1 MSSATEVLIQ
11 KELLNVM
18 AEDLA
23 AKVIS
28 SSLREVAEIDLQEE
42 VVSVVAHEVGEAKK
56 GNSAVKFVPDFAIE
70 LESVRGATEVL
81 VRDEILNVIAEDLA
95 AEAIANSLRE
105 LESASLVE
113 DIASEAE
120 KTIPGVT
127 CELTGNVIELESED
141 PEVHESV
148 KETLS
153 DVPSE
158 DDKLSSKACECT
170 LEWETVS
177 AVQPEIVVEFENV
190 TAVTEIHSQEEVVSV
205 VTHEVGEAKK
215 KNSAVKLVSDFAI
228 ELESV
233 RGATGVL
240 VREELLN
247 VIAKDLT
254 VEVITSSLRELESAS
269 LVEDIASEAEKIIPG
284 VTCELTD
291 NVIELESEDPKVH
304 QSAKKTLSDVPSE
317 DAKLS
322 NKVHECTLEW
332 ETVSA
337 VQPEIAME
345 FETITAVTEIHSQEE
360 VVSVVAHE
368 FGEAKKENSAVKLV
382 SDFAIE
388 LESVR
393 GATEV
398 QVQQELINVTAED
411 LAAEAITLSLTELES
426 ASLVEDIAS
435 EAEKTI
441 PGVTCEL
448 TGNVIEL
455 ESEDPEVHESVKET
469 LSDVPSEDDKLSNE
483 TYECTLEW
491 ETVSAIQPEIAVE
504 FENVTAA
511 TEMCLQQ
518 EVVPVVAHE
527 ASEAK
532 KENSAVKLVS
542 DFAIDLESVRGATE
556 VQVQEELL
564 KVIAEDLA
572 AEAIT
577 SSLREL
583 ESLALAED
591 IASEAET
598 IQAVVCELT
607 DSVIE
612 LESEDVV
619 LDEVSQTS
627 VDILVDKLSGTVE
640 GSECVLEWETVGV
653 IEPEVA
659 AEFEGVTEVPDILVQ
674 EKIISSVVHESSAAE
689 VKPDLSFERQ
699 SVTAAID
706 LPLEQRNSTRIT
718 RESVLTKSESAL
730 EFFPEC
736 SLLMEYGSDV
746 SVISNE
752 VAAAE
757 VTSCTLWP
765 ESSLDLKSVSEVV
778 QSSLEIDT
786 D

>member
-1 MSSATEVLIQ
+1 MSGATEVLIQ

-42 VVSVVAHEVGEAKK
+42 GVSVVAHEVGEAKK
-56 GNSAVKFVPDFAIE
+56 ENSAVKFVPDFAIE

-158 DDKLSSKACECT
+158 DDKLSSKAYECT

-177 AVQPEIVVEFENV
+177 AIQPEIAVEFENV
-190 TAVTEIHSQEEVVSV
+190 TAVTEMCLQQEVV
-205 VTHEVGEAKK
+205 
-215 KNSAVKLVSDFAI
+215 
-228 ELESV
+228 
-233 RGATGVL
+233 
-240 VREELLN
+240 
-247 VIAKDLT
+247 
-254 VEVITSSLRELESAS
+254 
-269 LVEDIASEAEKIIPG
+269 P
-284 VTCELTD
+284 
-291 NVIELESEDPKVH
+291 
-304 QSAKKTLSDVPSE
+304 
-317 DAKLS
+317 
-322 NKVHECTLEW
+322 
-332 ETVSA
+332 
-337 VQPEIAME
+337 
-345 FETITAVTEIHSQEE
+345 
-360 VVSVVAHE
+360 VVAHE
-368 FGEAKKENSAVKLV
+368 ASEAKQENSAVKLV

-398 QVQQELINVTAED
+398 QVQ
-411 LAAEAITLSLTELES
+411 
-426 ASLVEDIAS
+426 
-435 EAEKTI
+435 
-441 PGVTCEL
+441 
-448 TGNVIEL
+448 
-455 ESEDPEVHESVKET
+455 
-469 LSDVPSEDDKLSNE
+469 
-483 TYECTLEW
+483 
-491 ETVSAIQPEIAVE
+491 
-504 FENVTAA
+504 
-511 TEMCLQQ
+511 
-518 EVVPVVAHE
+518 
-527 ASEAK
+527 
-532 KENSAVKLVS
+532 
-542 DFAIDLESVRGATE
+542 
-556 VQVQEELL
+556 EELL
-564 KVIAEDLA
+564 NVIAEDLA

-640 GSECVLEWETVGV
+640 GSECMLEWETVGV

-659 AEFEGVTEVPDILVQ
+659 AEFEGVTEVPDILVR

>member
-23 AKVIS
+23 AKVIG

-158 DDKLSSKACECT
+158 DDKLSNETYECT

-177 AVQPEIVVEFENV
+177 AIQPEIAVEFENV
-190 TAVTEIHSQEEVVSV
+190 TAATEMCLQQEVVPV
-205 VTHEVGEAKK
+205 VAHEASEAKK
-215 KNSAVKLVSDFAI
+215 ENSAVKLVSDFAI

-240 VREELLN
+240 AREELLN

-304 QSAKKTLSDVPSE
+304 QSAKITLSDVPSE

-542 DFAIDLESVRGATE
+542 DFAIELESVRGATE

-765 ESSLDLKSVSEVV
+765 ESSLDLKSVS
-778 QSSLEIDT
+778 
-786 D
+786 

>member
-1 MSSATEVLIQ
+1 MSGATEVLIQ
-11 KELLNVM
+11 KELPNVM

-28 SSLREVAEIDLQEE
+28 SSLREVAEIDLQED

-56 GNSAVKFVPDFAIE
+56 ENSAVKFVPDFAI
-70 LESVRGATEVL
+70 
-81 VRDEILNVIAEDLA
+81 INVIADDLA
-95 AEAIANSLRE
+95 AEAITNSLRQ
-105 LESASLVE
+105 LESASFVE

-120 KTIPGVT
+120 KKIPGVT
-127 CELTGNVIELESED
+127 CELTDNVIELESED

-153 DVPSE
+153 DVHSE
-158 DDKLSSKACECT
+158 DDKLSNKAHECT

-177 AVQPEIVVEFENV
+177 AVQPEIAVEFENV
-190 TAVTEIHSQEEVVSV
+190 TAVTEIHLKEEVVPV
-205 VTHEVGEAKK
+205 VADKVGEAKK
-215 KNSAVKLVSDFAI
+215 ENSAVKLVSDFAI
-228 ELESV
+228 ELKSV
-233 RGATGVL
+233 RGATEVF

-247 VIAKDLT
+247 VIAKDLA

-304 QSAKKTLSDVPSE
+304 ESAKKTLSDVPSE
-317 DAKLS
+317 DDKLN
-322 NKVHECTLEW
+322 NKVHECKLEW

-345 FETITAVTEIHSQEE
+345 FENVTAVTEIHSQEE
-360 VVSVVAHE
+360 VVSVVANE
-368 FGEAKKENSAVKLV
+368 YGEAKKENSAVKLV

-398 QVQQELINVTAED
+398 QVQEELINVTAED
-411 LAAEAITLSLTELES
+411 LAAEAITRSLTELES

-441 PGVTCEL
+441 SGVTREL
-448 TGNVIEL
+448 TDSVIEP
-455 ESEDPEVHESVKET
+455 ESEDSEVHEKVQET
-469 LSDVPSEDDKLSNE
+469 LSDVPSEDNKLSNKA
-483 TYECTLEW
+483 YECTLEW

-504 FENVTAA
+504 FENVTAV
-511 TEMCLQQ
+511 TKMCLQQ

-527 ASEAK
+527 VSEAK
-532 KENSAVKLVS
+532 KKNSAVKLVP
-542 DFAIDLESVRGATE
+542 DFTIELESVLGATE
-556 VQVQEELL
+556 EQVQEELN
-564 KVIAEDLA
+564 VIAEDLA

-591 IASEAET
+591 TASEAET

-612 LESEDVV
+612 LESEDVL

-640 GSECVLEWETVGV
+640 GSECMLEWETVGV

-689 VKPDLSFERQ
+689 VKPDLSFEPQ
-699 SVTAAID
+699 SVTAAIEF
-706 LPLEQRNSTRIT
+706 PLELRNSTRIT
-718 RESVLTKSESAL
+718 RESVFTKSESAR

-736 SLLMEYGSDV
+736 LLLMEYGSDV

-757 VTSCTLWP
+757 VKTSCTFWP

-778 QSSLEIDT
+778 QSSLEIGTVT
-786 D
+786 DHS